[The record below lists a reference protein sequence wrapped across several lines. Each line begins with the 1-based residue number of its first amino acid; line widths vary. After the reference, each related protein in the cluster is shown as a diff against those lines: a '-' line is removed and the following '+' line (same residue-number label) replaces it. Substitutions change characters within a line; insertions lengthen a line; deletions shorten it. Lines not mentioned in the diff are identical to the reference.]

1 MEFSKCIFLNKF
13 KKKKKIFKLYDRKYK
28 LQNFPLKSTEA
39 ENAEKFT

>member
-1 MEFSKCIFLNKF
+1 MEFSKCIFLNKL
-13 KKKKKIFKLYDRKYK
+13 KKKKMFKLYDRKYK

>member
-1 MEFSKCIFLNKF
+1 MEFSKCIFLNKL
-13 KKKKKIFKLYDRKYK
+13 KKKMFKLYDRKYK

>member
-1 MEFSKCIFLNKF
+1 MYVFEYIF
-13 KKKKKIFKLYDRKYK
+13 KKKMFKLYDRKYK